1 MNPNNK
7 NNYLAISDILLM
19 VTMLATDF
27 NEQLEKDAS
36 TIIDFIGNSFEL
48 DGSDIDELKRV
59 VPNDLTILSTTDDV
73 KAYLADGGSK
83 YYPELSDLLY
93 LKSQSI
99 LKIDQLQGMT
109 PENKFIFDYKNLREY
124 HPAIR
129 FKELEGASTFG
140 NADVNRAVALM
151 LAVGIGIEKNV
162 KSAIYRLKQCAYWG
176 DVVSLYYLSYLY
188 KELGQEDNAKLY
200 KDLAGLSDYLL
211 EGRTVLPR
219 EIKEQLDKEVIQ
231 TYAIISSIKQ
241 DIVLANN
248 HKNIDYSFVEVMLS
262 DNVDYYKKIEFIN
275 EYTSQRWKEIT
286 NSSNDPSK
294 VLGFKVK
301 GDK

>member
-48 DGSDIDELKRV
+48 NGNDVDELKRV

-140 NADVNRAVALM
+140 NADVN
-151 LAVGIGIEKNV
+151 IEKNV
-162 KSAIYRLKQCAYWG
+162 ESAIYRLKQCAYWG

-211 EGRTVLPR
+211 EGRTVLPK

-262 DNVDYYKKIEFIN
+262 DNVDYYEKIEFIN